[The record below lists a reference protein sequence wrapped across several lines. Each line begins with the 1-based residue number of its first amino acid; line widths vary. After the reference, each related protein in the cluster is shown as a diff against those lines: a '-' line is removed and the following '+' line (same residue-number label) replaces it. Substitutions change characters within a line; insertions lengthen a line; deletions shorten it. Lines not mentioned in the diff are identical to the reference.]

1 MRPSCGEIG
10 HQHPAPRGLAQL
22 PPAPRGLTQLPP
34 AQGPPPQ
41 PHGSTLNLDF
51 RPALSTP
58 WPEGLSLA
66 FAVSRAVP
74 RPCPQHHLRKEGP
87 RLFPHRTLTLQN
99 NLVQSRGYQAWGAG
113 VVSRSGSQS
122 VRATFETT
130 DIGDEG
136 LAPPTA
142 LVSLVMGVGSCRAQW
157 SLSVSSS
164 LRSHRSVGARM
175 EPSSQSP
182 PKMEPTGSQADQHF
196 APNPDQEL
204 SP

>member
-1 MRPSCGEIG
+1 MRPSCGEIGHG
-10 HQHPAPRGLAQL
+10 HQHPAPRGLA
-22 PPAPRGLTQLPP
+22 QLPP

-51 RPALSTP
+51 CPALSTP
-58 WPEGLSLA
+58 WLGGLSLA

-74 RPCPQHHLRKEGP
+74 GPCPQCHLRKAGP
-87 RLFPHRTLTLQN
+87 RLFPHRTFTLQN

-122 VRATFETT
+122 IRATYEAT

-136 LAPPTA
+136 

-175 EPSSQSP
+175 EPSSRSP